1 MNGLAFEFTQMWAVI
16 NDYLAFDS
24 ARLTEPDMVA
34 RMILQVMLFFFSA
47 FFSGSETA
55 LFSLSRLD
63 LQKLRKER
71 NPHSKT
77 LHALLD
83 QPRRLIMSILSG
95 NELVNIAAAANM
107 TAILISLYGEARAGW
122 INLFVMVPLIL
133 LFGEVTPKTIAVSNP
148 VRISTKI
155 VAVPLSLWLKIAF
168 PLVWL
173 IRAVADR
180 ITTWI
185 VGEEKAAENI
195 LQVDE
200 FRSLVEGVAKEGEIS
215 ATERALIYNLLEAG
229 EVEVVEIMTPRTR
242 TCFINVESTVPEM
255 VERFKEYRHP
265 RVPVFRKHRDE
276 LVGFMHCEDILR
288 LVLDQVDLTK
298 LKPEDVLH
306 PPVVVPLT
314 KKVDEMFDFFQNNR
328 VRAAAVLNEFGGVEG
343 IVVMKDVLT
352 FIFGQISGDVTGEEY
367 YQERDENVYE
377 ISGDMKLNDFN
388 NLTNFG
394 IEDPRMTTIG
404 GVAFRHL
411 DRLPEV
417 GDQVTVEGITI
428 TVLEM
433 DAHRIA
439 KVRVER
445 PIFAEEEAEDEFD
458 QQSELPERLVVRDLP
473 LDDDGI
479 ESSLDPEQI
488 ESSTGID
495 TETQAAEKA
504 ALPDAK
510 LLTQIDSEES
520 SSKADERAQEN
531 QFVDEGK
538 ERNLQA
544 KHGES
549 ENSCEEQLAPVAD
562 DVQGACP
569 DPEEMERQNQ
579 KRPDSKSADD
589 HCARSNIVEKKEG

>member
-1 MNGLAFEFTQMWAVI
+1 MNGLGYDLAQIWAVI
-16 NDYLAFDS
+16 TDYLAFDS
-24 ARLTEPDMVA
+24 ARLMEPDMIA
-34 RMILQVMLFFFSA
+34 RLVLQLMLFFFSA

-71 NPHSKT
+71 NPRSGT

-107 TAILISLYGEARAGW
+107 TAILVSLYGETRAGW

-155 VAVPLSLWLKIAF
+155 VAAPLSTWVKIVF

-173 IRAVADR
+173 IRTVADR

-185 VGEEKAAENI
+185 VGEAKAAENI

-200 FRSLVEGVAKEGEIS
+200 FRSLVEGVAEEGEINP
-215 ATERALIYNLLEAG
+215 TERALIYNLLEAG

-242 TCFINVESTVPEM
+242 TCFINVESSVPEM
-255 VERFKEYRHP
+255 VERFRKFRHP

-276 LVGFMHCEDILR
+276 LVGFIHCEDILR
-288 LVLDQVDLTK
+288 LVLDKVDLSK
-298 LKPEDVLH
+298 LKPEDIMH

-352 FIFGQISGDVTGEEY
+352 FIFGEITGDVTGEEY

-411 DRLPEV
+411 DRLPQV
-417 GDQVTVEGITI
+417 GDQVVVEGFTI
-428 TVLEM
+428 TVLDM
-433 DAHRIA
+433 DVHRIA
-439 KVRVER
+439 KVRVDR
-445 PIFAEEEAEDEFD
+445 HVLAEEQPEEARR
-458 QQSELPERLVVRDLP
+458 QPEMRKRLVVRDLP
-473 LDDDGI
+473 LQPKIKEG
-479 ESSLDPEQI
+479 ESPATGTDA
-488 ESSTGID
+488 SST
-495 TETQAAEKA
+495 TELEHDEKERTTVSGSKPVAGGEARLVEAEDRVKENRLQKEIEA
-504 ALPDAK
+504 RNVDQRRPDNGN
-510 LLTQIDSEES
+510 DSNNRHTS
-520 SSKADERAQEN
+520 IVDGLDSAPERKDDKQLNKKNRKSNSTEN
-531 QFVDEGK
+531 QSGQAHTVEIK
-538 ERNLQA
+538 E
-544 KHGES
+544 K
-549 ENSCEEQLAPVAD
+549 
-562 DVQGACP
+562 
-569 DPEEMERQNQ
+569 
-579 KRPDSKSADD
+579 
-589 HCARSNIVEKKEG
+589 